1 MSSSSGMK
9 LGGAPSWLG
18 PLLGAR
24 FFQRC
29 AVHPRLAK
37 NECNHYCLSCAGEEN
52 AVCCPMC
59 LSGHRD
65 HHVLQIRRSSYKNSV
80 VIRVAELEEVA
91 DMSLVQPY
99 VVNHERVMYLNPRPQ
114 APQHAIMCFSPAGAY
129 LMCGRKLVDEIFRF
143 CSLGCKL
150 EGMVSDPNL
159 TFILDPECK
168 LEYSDSDSTGEEDD
182 GGHLP
187 GPSNFQPIG
196 GTSYRRQPR
205 KGVCGPP
212 QQSPFY

>member
-9 LGGAPSWLG
+9 LDGAPSWLG

-24 FFQRC
+24 FFERC
-29 AVHPRLAK
+29 AAHPRLAK

-65 HHVLQIRRSSYKNSV
+65 HHVLQIRRSSRYGE
-80 VIRVAELEEVA
+80 VIWVAELDEVA

-99 VVNHERVMYLNPRPQ
+99 VVNHERVVYLNPRSQ
-114 APQHAIMCFSPAGAY
+114 APQHAVKCFRPAGEC
-129 LMCGRKLVDEIFRF
+129 LVCDRKLVKPIFRF
-143 CSLGCKL
+143 CSISCKL
-150 EGMVSDPNL
+150 HAMVSDPNL

-168 LEYSDSDSTGEEDD
+168 E
-182 GGHLP
+182 GGGDVQL
-187 GPSNFQPIG
+187 IG

-212 QQSPFY
+212 QRAPFY